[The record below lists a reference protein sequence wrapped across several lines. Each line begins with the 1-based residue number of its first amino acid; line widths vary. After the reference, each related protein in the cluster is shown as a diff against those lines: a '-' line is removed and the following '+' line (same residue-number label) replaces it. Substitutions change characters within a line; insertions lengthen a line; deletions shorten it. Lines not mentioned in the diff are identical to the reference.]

1 MTSRQWRVL
10 FGAISL
16 GCTLAVAQPPVQ
28 EFPALVAIFVIVA
41 GVAGYLKAPPDLDDP
56 AA

>member
-1 MTSRQWRVL
+1 MSGRQWRIV
-10 FGAISL
+10 FGAIAF

-28 EFPALVAIFVIVA
+28 EIPALVAILVVVA
-41 GVAGYLKAPPDLDDP
+41 GVAGYLKAPPDIEDP

>member
-1 MTSRQWRVL
+1 MSGRQWRIV
-10 FGAISL
+10 FGAIAL

-28 EFPALVAIFVIVA
+28 EIPALVAILVVVA
-41 GVAGYLKAPPDLDDP
+41 GVAGYLKAPPDIEDP

>member
-1 MTSRQWRVL
+1 MTSRQWRVV
-10 FGAISL
+10 FGAVAL
-16 GCTLAVAQPPVQ
+16 GCTLLVAQPPIQ
-28 EFPALVAIFVIVA
+28 QYPLAVAILVVVA

>member
-10 FGAISL
+10 FGAIAL
-16 GCTLAVAQPPVQ
+16 GCTLLVAQPPVQ
-28 EFPALVAIFVIVA
+28 DSPILVAILVVVA
-41 GVAGYLKAPPDLDDP
+41 GVAGYLKAPPDIDDP

>member
-10 FGAISL
+10 FGAIAL
-16 GCTLAVAQPPVQ
+16 GSTLAVAQPAVQ
-28 EFPALVAIFVIVA
+28 MHPWIVSILVVLA

>member
-10 FGAISL
+10 FGAIAL
-16 GCTLAVAQPPVQ
+16 GCTLAAGQPVVINNPVLLS
-28 EFPALVAIFVIVA
+28 FLVVFA

>member
-1 MTSRQWRVL
+1 MTSRQWRVI
-10 FGAISL
+10 FGAVAL
-16 GCTLAVAQPPVQ
+16 GCTLAVAQPAVQ
-28 EFPALVAIFVIVA
+28 QIPALVSILVVVA